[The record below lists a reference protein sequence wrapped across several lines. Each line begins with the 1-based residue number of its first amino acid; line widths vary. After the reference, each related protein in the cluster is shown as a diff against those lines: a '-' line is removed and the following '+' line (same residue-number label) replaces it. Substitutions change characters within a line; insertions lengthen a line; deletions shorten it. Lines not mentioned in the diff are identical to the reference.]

1 MGSCQNQTASYHL
14 SRTTWSFIS
23 ASRQVCFILLTTDQL
38 SLHWQAYHQADM
50 HLFDKCLE
58 VRSQAL
64 FYALGLGREQKRQNP
79 SFHRVYILAF
89 GLVGEEGM
97 TENKLYGIAGRL

>member
-1 MGSCQNQTASYHL
+1 MGSCQNQTASYRL

-50 HLFDKCLE
+50 HLFDKCLFE
-58 VRSQAL
+58 HLLEARHY
-64 FYALGLGREQKRQNP
+64 FMRLG
-79 SFHRVYILAF
+79 
-89 GLVGEEGM
+89 
-97 TENKLYGIAGRL
+97 